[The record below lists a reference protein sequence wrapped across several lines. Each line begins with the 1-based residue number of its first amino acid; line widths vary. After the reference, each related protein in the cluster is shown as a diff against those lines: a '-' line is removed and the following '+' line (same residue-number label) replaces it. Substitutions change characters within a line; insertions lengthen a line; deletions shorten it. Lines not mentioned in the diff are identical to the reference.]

1 MPESTDSS
9 TLPALDTWISQVQF
23 LQSGAKVSDL
33 PRAHIPEVAIAGRS
47 NAGKST
53 ALNVLCQRKR
63 LAFASKTP
71 GRTRLINLFSLIY
84 KEQEVGR
91 LVDLPGYG
99 YASVDKQT
107 QAQWQQQLA
116 RYLDTR
122 DSLVGLILVTDIR
135 HPLGPLDVQMLDW
148 FARRM
153 RPIHVLLTKADKL
166 TRQQQQRTVSE
177 VRAILTAQQSKWGPV
192 SLSVFSGLKKTGR
205 DPVLARISLWLGLS
219 PGEQDPQKKPA
230 DQLPDKKPIEEA
242 PAQGGEAGDETSV
255 Q

>member
-1 MPESTDSS
+1 MSQTDAP
-9 TLPALDTWISQVQF
+9 TPLPALETWISQVQF

-33 PRAHIPEVAIAGRS
+33 PRAQVPEIAIAGRS

-53 ALNVLCQRKR
+53 ALNVLCNRKR

-71 GRTRLINLFSLIY
+71 GRTRLINLFSLLY

-99 YASVDKQT
+99 YAAVDKQT

-116 RYLDTR
+116 RYLEAR

-135 HPLGPLDVQMLDW
+135 HPLGPLDQQMLEW
-148 FARRM
+148 FARRR
-153 RPIHVLLTKADKL
+153 RPMHLLLTKADKL
-166 TRQQQQRTVSE
+166 TRQQQTSA
-177 VRAILTAQQSKWGPV
+177 VRAVSDELASQEAEWGPV

-205 DPVLARISLWLGLS
+205 EPVLALISEWLGLS
-219 PGEQDPQKKPA
+219 QQGDPAEPQAQKKPA
-230 DQLPDKKPIEEA
+230 D
-242 PAQGGEAGDETSV
+242 
-255 Q
+255 

>member
-1 MPESTDSS
+1 MPDSTDSAA
-9 TLPALDTWISQVQF
+9 LPALDTWISQVQF

-33 PRAHIPEVAIAGRS
+33 PRAQIPEIAIAGRS

-71 GRTRLINLFSLIY
+71 GRTRLINLFSLLY

-99 YASVDKQT
+99 YAAVDKQT

-148 FARRM
+148 FSRRM
-153 RPIHVLLTKADKL
+153 RPTHLLLTKADKL
-166 TRQQQQRTVSE
+166 TRQEQQKALATVQ
-177 VRAILTAQQSKWGPV
+177 AILAARRNDWGPV

-205 DPVLARISLWLGLS
+205 EPVLAQISQWLGL
-219 PGEQDPQKKPA
+219 EAAQKKPA
-230 DQLPDKKPIEEA
+230 DQLPDKRPIEEA
-242 PAQGGEAGDETSV
+242 PAQGGEAGDDTSV

>member
-1 MPESTDSS
+1 MPDSTDSS
-9 TLPALDTWISQVQF
+9 ALPALDTWISQVQF

-33 PRAHIPEVAIAGRS
+33 PRAQIPEVAIAGRS

-135 HPLGPLDVQMLDW
+135 HPLG
-148 FARRM
+148 
-153 RPIHVLLTKADKL
+153 
-166 TRQQQQRTVSE
+166 
-177 VRAILTAQQSKWGPV
+177 
-192 SLSVFSGLKKTGR
+192 LKKTGR
-205 DPVLARISLWLGLS
+205 DPVLAQISLWLGLTPVDS
-219 PGEQDPQKKPA
+219 KTQKKPA
-230 DQLPDKKPIEEA
+230 DELPDKRPIEEA

-255 Q
+255 

>member
-1 MPESTDSS
+1 MPDSTDSA

-33 PRAHIPEVAIAGRS
+33 PRAQIPEVAIAGRS

-71 GRTRLINLFSLIY
+71 GRTRLINLFSLFY

-99 YASVDKQT
+99 YAAVDKQT

-148 FARRM
+148 FSRRM
-153 RPIHVLLTKADKL
+153 RPIHLLLTKADKL
-166 TRQQQQRTVSE
+166 TRQEQQKAVTAVQAV
-177 VRAILTAQQSKWGPV
+177 LTAHRNEWGPV

-205 DPVLARISLWLGLS
+205 EPVLAQISLWLGL
-219 PGEQDPQKKPA
+219 EAAQKKPA
-230 DQLPDKKPIEEA
+230 DELPDKRPIEEA
-242 PAQGGEAGDETSV
+242 PAQGGEAGDETSS
-255 Q
+255 

>member
-1 MPESTDSS
+1 MPDSTDSA

-33 PRAHIPEVAIAGRS
+33 PRAQIPEVAIAGRS

-71 GRTRLINLFSLIY
+71 GRTRLINLFSLFY

-99 YASVDKQT
+99 YAAVDKQT

-148 FARRM
+148 FSRRM
-153 RPIHVLLTKADKL
+153 RPIHLLLTKADKL
-166 TRQQQQRTVSE
+166 TRQEQQKAVTAVQAV
-177 VRAILTAQQSKWGPV
+177 LTARRNEWGPV

-205 DPVLARISLWLGLS
+205 EPVLAQISLWLGL
-219 PGEQDPQKKPA
+219 EAAQKKPA
-230 DQLPDKKPIEEA
+230 DELPDKRPIEEA
-242 PAQGGEAGDETSV
+242 PAQGGEAGDETSS
-255 Q
+255 

>member
-1 MPESTDSS
+1 MPDSTDSA

-33 PRAHIPEVAIAGRS
+33 PRAQIPEVAIAGRS

-71 GRTRLINLFSLIY
+71 GRTRLINLFSLFY

-99 YASVDKQT
+99 YAAVDKQT

-148 FARRM
+148 FSRRM
-153 RPIHVLLTKADKL
+153 RPIHLLLTKADKL
-166 TRQQQQRTVSE
+166 TRQEQQKAVTAVQAV
-177 VRAILTAQQSKWGPV
+177 LTARRNEWGPV

-205 DPVLARISLWLGLS
+205 EPVLAQISLWLGL
-219 PGEQDPQKKPA
+219 EAAQKKPA
-230 DQLPDKKPIEEA
+230 DELPDKRPIEEA
-242 PAQGGEAGDETSV
+242 PAQGGEAGDEASV